1 MHLLIAEEDRLFF
14 RFLFKGIKSEFT
26 VIAFGLAPAPR
37 IATKSLLPAIRYLC
51 RRQVRCMAYI
61 DDIWGCARSR
71 TKAVRDAQLAVNLLH
86 RLGFGIHP
94 DKVQVNPTQ
103 SIEVLGTQ
111 VNSVKMQFLVPR
123 SKRRSL
129 LRKCFDTI
137 VMHKQHKLTA
147 R

>member
-1 MHLLIAEEDRLFF
+1 
-14 RFLFKGIKSEFT
+14 
-26 VIAFGLAPAPR
+26 
-37 IATKSLLPAIRYLC
+37 
-51 RRQVRCMAYI
+51 MAYI

-71 TKAVRDAQLAVNLLH
+71 TKAIRDAQLAVNLLH

-137 VMHKQHKLTA
+137 VLHKQHKLTA
-147 R
+147 RKYASLIGTLNSVRGAVTSAPLHIWTLLHL